1 MSKEEILKKVQ
12 DIFIDVLEDEDIKL
26 SYNTTSDDIESWDS
40 LNHIVL
46 IVEIEKEFN
55 FKFKLE
61 EIQSF
66 KNIGKMCDNILI
78 IDREGNIYKKRK
90 L

>member
-1 MSKEEILKKVQ
+1 MDKEEILKKVQ
-12 DIFIDVLEDEDIKL
+12 DIFKDVLEDEDIEL
-26 SYNTTSDDIESWDS
+26 SYNTTSDDIEGWDS

-66 KNIGKMCDNILI
+66 KNIGEMCDSILSDI
-78 IDREGNIYKKRK
+78 
-90 L
+90 

>member
-1 MSKEEILKKVQ
+1 MQKEEILKGVQ
-12 DIFIDVLEDEDIKL
+12 DVFIDVLEDDNIVL
-26 SYNTTSDDIESWDS
+26 NYNTTADEITGWDS

-66 KNIGKMCDNILI
+66 KNVGEIC
-78 IDREGNIYKKRK
+78 ESIYNKINTN
-90 L
+90 

>member
-1 MSKEEILKKVQ
+1 MDKEEILKKVQ
-12 DIFIDVLEDEDIKL
+12 DIFKDVLEDEDIEL
-26 SYNTTSDDIESWDS
+26 SYKTTSNDIEGWDS

-61 EIQSF
+61 EIRSF
-66 KNIGKMCDNILI
+66 KNIGEMCDIILSDI
-78 IDREGNIYKKRK
+78 
-90 L
+90 

>member
-12 DIFIDVLEDEDIKL
+12 DIFIDVLEDEDIEL
-26 SYNTTSDDIESWDS
+26 SYNTTSNDIEGWDS

-46 IVEIEKEFN
+46 IVEIEKEFK

-66 KNIGKMCDNILI
+66 KNIGEICDS
-78 IDREGNIYKKRK
+78 IYNKINTN
-90 L
+90 

>member
-26 SYNTTSDDIESWDS
+26 SYNTTSDDIEGWDS
-40 LNHIVL
+40 LNNIVL
-46 IVEIEKEFN
+46 ILEIEKEFN

-66 KNIGKMCDNILI
+66 KNIGEVCDNILI
-78 IDREGNIYKKRK
+78 KIGD
-90 L
+90 

>member
-1 MSKEEILKKVQ
+1 MQKEEIVKMVQ
-12 DIFIDVLEDEDIKL
+12 DIFIDVLEDDNIVL
-26 SYNTTSDDIESWDS
+26 SYNTTADDITGWDS

-66 KNIGKMCDNILI
+66 KNVGEICDSIFDKIN
-78 IDREGNIYKKRK
+78 N
-90 L
+90 

>member
-78 IDREGNIYKKRK
+78 STY
-90 L
+90 

>member
-1 MSKEEILKKVQ
+1 MNKTEILKKVQ
-12 DIFIDVLEDEDIKL
+12 EIFIDVLEDENIILNYHTTSNDIK
-26 SYNTTSDDIESWDS
+26 NWDS
-40 LNHIVL
+40 LNHIIL

-66 KNIGKMCDNILI
+66 KNIDVLCDTILVTI
-78 IDREGNIYKKRK
+78 N
-90 L
+90 

>member
-1 MSKEEILKKVQ
+1 VSKKEILKKVQ
-12 DIFIDVLEDEDIKL
+12 DIFIDVLDDEDIKL

-78 IDREGNIYKKRK
+78 STY
-90 L
+90 

>member
-1 MSKEEILKKVQ
+1 LSKEEILKKVQ

-26 SYNTTSDDIESWDS
+26 SYNTTSDDIEGWDS
-40 LNHIVL
+40 LNNIVL
-46 IVEIEKEFN
+46 ILEIEKEFN

-66 KNIGKMCDNILI
+66 KNIGEVCDNILI
-78 IDREGNIYKKRK
+78 KIGD
-90 L
+90 

>member
-1 MSKEEILKKVQ
+1 VSKEEILKKVQ

-78 IDREGNIYKKRK
+78 STY
-90 L
+90 

>member
-1 MSKEEILKKVQ
+1 LNKTEILKKVQ
-12 DIFIDVLEDEDIKL
+12 EIFIDVLEDENIIL
-26 SYNTTSDDIESWDS
+26 SYNTTSNDIKDWDS

-61 EIQSF
+61 EMQSF
-66 KNIGKMCDNILI
+66 KNIGVLCDTILVTI
-78 IDREGNIYKKRK
+78 N
-90 L
+90 

>member
-1 MSKEEILKKVQ
+1 VSKKEILKKVQ
-12 DIFIDVLEDEDIKL
+12 KIFIDVLEDENIIL
-26 SYNTTSDDIESWDS
+26 SYNTTSNDIEDWDS

-55 FKFKLE
+55 FKFELK

-66 KNIGKMCDNILI
+66 KNIGELCDNILVK
-78 IDREGNIYKKRK
+78 IY
-90 L
+90 

>member
-1 MSKEEILKKVQ
+1 VIKEEVLKKVQ
-12 DIFIDVLEDEDIKL
+12 DIFMDVLEDEDIEL
-26 SYNTTSDDIESWDS
+26 GYNTTSDDIEGWDS

-61 EIQSF
+61 KIQNF
-66 KNIGKMCDNILI
+66 KNIDEMCEIILSYI
-78 IDREGNIYKKRK
+78 
-90 L
+90 